1 MISELLDAGAD
12 LSTVQKVA
20 GHADV
25 STTQRY
31 DRRDERAMVEAV
43 SLLS

>member
-12 LSTVQKVA
+12 LATVSKVA
-20 GHADV
+20 GHSDV
-25 STTQRY
+25 ATTQRY

-43 SLLS
+43 ELLS